1 MGRWPQKN
9 KFLEN
14 IQVFR
19 ESLERAVVIK
29 LTIPLFSSRALNV
42 EYHPGN
48 CSKDWK
54 SDNYKV

>member
-1 MGRWPQKN
+1 MASKN